1 MFIFLIC
8 DCFVSLCPWHQLRK
22 LISDF
27 SIFMSI
33 MTFVGLDMLMGLK
46 TPKLIVP
53 TEFKVQQVIFS
64 LFQNKITKS
73 KMSCSQSI

>member
-1 MFIFLIC
+1 M
-8 DCFVSLCPWHQLRK
+8 RK

-33 MTFVGLDMLMGLK
+33 MTFVGIDMLLGLK

-53 TEFKVQQVIFS
+53 TEFKVPLTSGVIPPPS
-64 LFQNKITKS
+64 TTGT
-73 KMSCSQSI
+73 M